1 MSRAEVAG
9 PDGRAGA
16 AGAGPDGRA
25 SAAGVGPRGRE
36 SAITAPVPEDGTG
49 GGGPGGGGPGGG
61 RAVSLA
67 WTLGLF
73 RSELSLTFRRWRTLA
88 LLAVL
93 AAVPVLVGIAVRIE
107 TSDGGTVGGGGP
119 DGGGGPAFIAQVTN
133 NGLFLVF
140 TALAA
145 TLPFFLPMAI
155 GVVAGDAIAGE
166 ASAGTLR
173 YLLVAPAGR
182 TRLLLAKY
190 ASALAF
196 CLVATLVVAVS
207 ALAVGALLF
216 PLGEVTTISGTRISF
231 ADGLLRALL
240 IALVVAAS
248 LIGVAALG
256 LFVSTLTSSGI
267 AAMAT
272 TVGLLI
278 TVQIVDQI
286 PQLHAIHP
294 YLFSHYWLSF
304 ADLMREPVYWD
315 DLVKNLGLQ
324 ALYAGVFGSAA
335 WARFGTKDIAS

>member
-1 MSRAEVAG
+1 MGEPQVTASRAAPDPAAARKPG
-9 PDGRAGA
+9 PLW
-16 AGAGPDGRA
+16 
-25 SAAGVGPRGRE
+25 S
-36 SAITAPVPEDGTG
+36 
-49 GGGPGGGGPGGG
+49 
-61 RAVSLA
+61 
-67 WTLGLF
+67 LGLL
-73 RSELSLTFRRWRTLA
+73 RSELLTTFRRWRTLA

-93 AAVPVLVGIAVRIE
+93 AAVPVLVGIAVKIE
-107 TSDGGTVGGGGP
+107 TSDGSSPGGGG
-119 DGGGGPAFIAQVTN
+119 GGGAGPAFISQVSN

-166 ASAGTLR
+166 SSAGTLR

-182 TRLLLAKY
+182 SRLLLTKY
-190 ASALAF
+190 AMVIAF
-196 CLVATLVVAVS
+196 CLAATLVVAVS

-216 PLGEVTTISGTRISF
+216 PVGDLITISGTRITY
-231 ADGLLRALL
+231 AEGLGRALL

-248 LIGVAALG
+248 LVGIAALG

-278 TVQIVDQI
+278 TVQILDQI
-286 PQLHAIHP
+286 PQLDALQP
-294 YLFSHYWLSF
+294 YFFSHYWLSF
-304 ADLMREPVYWD
+304 ADVMREPVYWD

-324 ALYAGVFGSAA
+324 ALYAAVFGSAA
-335 WARFGTKDIAS
+335 WARFTTKDITA